1 MADKY
6 TVQNEIRVAPELS
19 FGMPALIDGSAVTA
33 DANGKKIIK
42 AGTPVGGATNFLKDD
57 TAKLAPFTG
66 KSGSSSSGS
75 SSSGSTTSSAT
86 VQGITAFDVDVT
98 SGQGS
103 VTVYTQGIFN
113 LNRMDSAVQAELT
126 DTVQAALTKMTFL
139 KR

>member
-19 FGMPALIDGSAVTA
+19 FGMPALIDGSAVAA

-42 AGTPVGGATNFLKDD
+42 AGTPVGGETNFLQDD

-66 KSGSSSSGS
+66 AEG
-75 SSSGSTTSSAT
+75 TTA
-86 VQGITAFDVDVT
+86 QGITAFDVDVT

-126 DTVQAALTKMTFL
+126 DAVQTALTKMTFL

>member
-19 FGMPALIDGSAVTA
+19 FGMPALIDGSAVAA

-42 AGTPVGGATNFLKDD
+42 AGTPVGAATNFLQDA
-57 TAKLAPFTG
+57 TVKLAPFTG
-66 KSGSSSSGS
+66 DKG
-75 SSSGSTTSSAT
+75 TTA
-86 VQGITAFDVDVT
+86 QGITAFDVDVT

-113 LNRMDSAVQAELT
+113 LNRMDPAVQTQLT
-126 DTVQAALTKMTFL
+126 DVVQAGFTKMTFL

>member
-19 FGMPALIDGSAVTA
+19 FGMPALIDGSSVTA

-42 AGTPVGGATNFLKDD
+42 AGTPVGGATNFLQDG

-66 KSGSSSSGS
+66 AEG
-75 SSSGSTTSSAT
+75 TTA
-86 VQGITAFDVDVT
+86 QGITAFDVDVT

-113 LNRMDSAVQAELT
+113 LNRMDPAVQSELTSAVQAEF
-126 DTVQAALTKMTFL
+126 TKMTFL

>member
-1 MADKY
+1 MADEY

-19 FGMPALIDGSAVTA
+19 FGMPALIDGSAVAA

-42 AGTPVGGATNFLKDD
+42 AGTPVGGATNFLQDA

-66 KSGSSSSGS
+66 AEG
-75 SSSGSTTSSAT
+75 TTA
-86 VQGITAFDVDVT
+86 QGLTAFDVDVT

-113 LNRMDSAVQAELT
+113 LNRMDPAVQAELT